1 MIIAATGGQKALL
14 EEEFPFLPFVELPG
28 YGVKY
33 GKNRAFTLLKIMAA
47 IPKILIRIKGENAW
61 LKAFQEREK
70 PDAVISDNRYGLHH
84 KGLFSVF
91 ITHQL
96 RIPTPFG
103 QRADRM
109 LQRLQYRMLKRFSI
123 CWVPDLEEDPEKNS
137 FSLAGDLSQ
146 PEELPSIPIR
156 YIGPL
161 SRFEKKNSR
170 MERDGSVG
178 IAGTSMAAGVDHCD
192 LLILLSGPEPQ
203 RTIFEKM
210 ILGQL
215 AAYPGKV
222 VLVRGLP
229 LGSLPMRQPGMAGG
243 GSLSMSLP
251 GNPEDEAAPIGR
263 PGLIIYPH
271 LAAGLLNEVVCGA
284 GLVLCRPGYSS
295 VMDLL
300 KLGKKCVF
308 VPTPGQTEQEYL
320 GEYLE
325 GRKWALCMPQ
335 TAFSL
340 SGALAAAG
348 QFPFAAPEPEGDG
361 PLRAAVGELTRMIAE
376 RR

>member
-1 MIIAATGGQKALL
+1 MIIAAAGGQKALL

-33 GKNRAFTLLKIMAA
+33 GKNRAFTLLKIIAA
-47 IPKILIRIKGENAW
+47 IPKILIRVKGENAW

-84 KGLFSVF
+84 KALFSVF

-96 RIPTPFG
+96 RIRTPFG
-103 QRADRM
+103 QRADSM
-109 LQRLQYRMLKRFSI
+109 LQQLQYRMLKRFSI
-123 CWVPDLEEDPEKNS
+123 CWVPDIEAYRGKDRKEDPEKNGY
-137 FSLAGDLSQ
+137 SLAGDLSHPQ
-146 PEELPSIPIR
+146 QLPSISIR

-161 SRFEKKNSR
+161 SRFEKKEFGMDTAGDQASTASP
-170 MERDGSVG
+170 ES
-178 IAGTSMAAGVDHCD
+178 AGTSIAGGVDRCD

-215 AAYPGKV
+215 PAYPGKV

-229 LGSLPMRQPGMAGG
+229 GSPADPPG
-243 GSLSMSLP
+243 
-251 GNPEDEAAPIGR
+251 GR
-263 PGLIIYPH
+263 PGLLIYPH
-271 LAAGLLNEVVCGA
+271 LSAGLLNEVVCGA

-300 KLGKKCVF
+300 KLQKKCIF

-320 GEYLE
+320 GDYLA
-325 GRKWALCMPQ
+325 GRKWAFCMSQ
-335 TAFSL
+335 NEFSL
-340 SGALAAAG
+340 TGTLAAAG
-348 QFPFAAPEPEGDG
+348 QFPFAVPELDEERGGDG
-361 PLRAAVGELTRMIAE
+361 PLRAAVGELMRMIAD
-376 RR
+376 RDDQ

>member
-1 MIIAATGGQKALL
+1 LTSPSKINSSTQKRVKILLVPLDWGLGHATRCIPIVKELLSLKCDVIIAAAGGQKALL

-47 IPKILIRIKGENAW
+47 IPKILIRIKEENAW

-96 RIPTPFG
+96 RIRTPFG
-103 QRADRM
+103 QRADRV
-109 LQRLQYRMLKRFSI
+109 LQRLQYRLLKRFSI
-123 CWVPDLEEDPEKNS
+123 CWVPDLEEDPEKDS
-137 FSLAGDLSQ
+137 FSLAGDLSH
-146 PEELPSIPIR
+146 PEELPSIPLR

-161 SRFEKKNSR
+161 SRFEKKEVS
-170 MERDGSVG
+170 DP
-178 IAGTSMAAGVDHCD
+178 CD

-215 AAYPGKV
+215 PAYEGSV

-229 LGSLPMRQPGMAGG
+229 LSVRRPGTAGG
-243 GSLSMSLP
+243 TM
-251 GNPEDEAAPIGR
+251 
-263 PGLIIYPH
+263 
-271 LAAGLLNEVVCGA
+271 
-284 GLVLCRPGYSS
+284 
-295 VMDLL
+295 
-300 KLGKKCVF
+300 
-308 VPTPGQTEQEYL
+308 
-320 GEYLE
+320 
-325 GRKWALCMPQ
+325 
-335 TAFSL
+335 
-340 SGALAAAG
+340 GALGA
-348 QFPFAAPEPEGDG
+348 
-361 PLRAAVGELTRMIAE
+361 
-376 RR
+376 